1 MEKFVETGVALFMIL
16 KGLLSLYD
24 FQSKVAIRFRKI
36 IYIEILPN
44 RLVDIGSLR
53 YPIAKL
59 IFTINQYSFVR
70 IVLFYYLP

>member
-1 MEKFVETGVALFMIL
+1 MEKFVETGVALFIIL

-44 RLVDIGSLR
+44 RLVDIDSLVAR
-53 YPIAKL
+53 SLENGAVSNSKV
-59 IFTINQYSFVR
+59 N
-70 IVLFYYLP
+70 FYD

>member
-36 IYIEILPN
+36 KYIEILPN
-44 RLVDIGSLR
+44 RQIL
-53 YPIAKL
+53 PNWFIAVSNSKV
-59 IFTINQYSFVR
+59 N
-70 IVLFYYLP
+70 FYD

>member
-44 RLVDIGSLR
+44 RQIL
-53 YPIAKL
+53 PNWFIAVSNSKV
-59 IFTINQYSFVR
+59 N
-70 IVLFYYLP
+70 FYD